1 MNYKLH
7 WHGQAEEDL
16 LRIAHTVTW
25 RFGSAVATRVV
36 SRIVAHAGLLPDNPF
51 LGEECSIRRTDG
63 LKYRVLRSKLNR
75 LVYVIIKDVIYIVAV
90 FDNRQNPSNMENILK
105 ERE

>member
-7 WHGQAEEDL
+7 WHGQAED
-16 LRIAHTVTW
+16 RA
-25 RFGSAVATRVV
+25 
-36 SRIVAHAGLLPDNPF
+36 
-51 LGEECSIRRTDG
+51 DG